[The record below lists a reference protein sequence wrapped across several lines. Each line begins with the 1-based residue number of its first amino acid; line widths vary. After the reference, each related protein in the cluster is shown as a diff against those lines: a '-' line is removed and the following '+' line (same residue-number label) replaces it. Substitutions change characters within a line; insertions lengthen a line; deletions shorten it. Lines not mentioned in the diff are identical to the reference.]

1 MRTAVLSAICFFL
14 CPIAIAA
21 TETASDGTRVP
32 ADWQELHVRWQTI
45 MQELKV
51 PGMAVVVVQGN
62 DVVLLDALG
71 VCDPAGKQRVTP
83 RSPFYLASVTKSFTA
98 LGVAIL
104 VDEGKVKLDEPVK
117 TYLPRFT
124 LADEDA
130 AAKVTVRDLL
140 AHRLGIDSGPI
151 GLAEAYLGNITED
164 RYYRLLTLVEPENE
178 FRYTNLHYTL
188 AGRII
193 TSVTGQKWQDFL
205 AQRVFAPLKMV
216 DSTCYASKLYANPL
230 VAWPIVER
238 AGHWQVAPLVKGDSV
253 MHAAGGMGASAADLG
268 NWLRFHI
275 TGKTP
280 DGKQLISQ
288 KLLDEVHKRQVI
300 DKEASS
306 DVPGYVRNGYSLGWF
321 TGSFHDHPL
330 REHGGGYIGTST
342 IVSFLGDDQI
352 GVAVLVNESSPNP
365 VFTQLVSMDVYG
377 KLLGLTVDDQLPRMR
392 KLATR
397 LRERQAGVV
406 ELDWAPPST
415 ANGLEQPLTAYTG
428 EYENPFWGE
437 ASIAMDDGKLTF
449 RVGELPL
456 RWHALD
462 GQRFRLEIPPSDV
475 TEGEF
480 QTSADGDVTGFTV
493 VTPEGKAEFRRLD

>member
-1 MRTAVLSAICFFL
+1 MRSVLFSAICLFL
-14 CPIAIAA
+14 GSVTITA
-21 TETASDGTRVP
+21 TETAADGTIVP
-32 ADWQELHVRWQTI
+32 ADWQDLHDRWQTI
-45 MQELKV
+45 MQELRI
-51 PGMAVVVVQGN
+51 PGMAVVVVKG
-62 DVVLLDALG
+62 DEVVLLDALG

-104 VDEGKVKLDEPVK
+104 VEEGKVKLDAPVK

-124 LADEDA
+124 LADDDA
-130 AAKVTVRDLL
+130 TAKVTVRDLL

-151 GLAEAYLGNITED
+151 GLAEAYLGNINED
-164 RYYRLLTLVEPENE
+164 RFYRLLTLVEPENA

-193 TSVTGQKWQDFL
+193 TAVTGQKWQDFL
-205 AQRVFAPLKMV
+205 AERVFVPLQMV

-238 AGHWQVAPLVKGDSV
+238 AGEWQVAPLVKGDSV
-253 MHAAGGMGASAADLG
+253 MHAAGGMGASAHDLG

-288 KLLDEVHKRQVI
+288 KLLDEIHKRQVV
-300 DKEASS
+300 DKDASS
-306 DVPGYVRNGYSLGWF
+306 DVPGYKRDGYSLGWF

-342 IVSFLGDDQI
+342 IVSFLPEEQM

-377 KLLGLTVDDQLPRMR
+377 KLLELTIEDPLPRMR
-392 KLATR
+392 NLAKR
-397 LRERQAGVV
+397 LRARQAGVV

-415 ANGLEQPLTAYTG
+415 GNGLDQPLTAYVG
-428 EYENPFWGE
+428 DYENSFWGE
-437 ASIAMDDGKLTF
+437 ASIAMEEGALTF

-475 TEGEF
+475 IEGEF
-480 QTSADGDVTGFTV
+480 LVSPTDSVTGFTV
-493 VTPEGKAEFRRLD
+493 VTPQGKAEFRRQD

>member
-1 MRTAVLSAICFFL
+1 MRTAILSAILLFV
-14 CPIAIAA
+14 ASSAVTAA
-21 TETASDGTRVP
+21 DTADDGTIVP
-32 ADWQELHVRWQTI
+32 ADWQDLHDRWQSV
-45 MQELKV
+45 MHELKV
-51 PGMAVVVVQGN
+51 PGMAVVVVKG
-62 DVVLLDALG
+62 DEVVLLDALG
-71 VCDPAGKQRVTP
+71 VCDPSGKQRVTP

-124 LADEDA
+124 LADDDA
-130 AAKVTVRDLL
+130 ATKVTVRDLL

-193 TSVTGQKWQDFL
+193 TAVTGKKWQDFL
-205 AQRVFAPLKMV
+205 AERVFAPLEMV

-253 MHAAGGMGASAADLG
+253 MHAAGGMGAGAADLG

-280 DGKQLISQ
+280 DGKRLISR
-288 KLLDEVHKRQVI
+288 KLLDEVHTRQVV
-300 DKEASS
+300 DKDASS
-306 DVPGYVRNGYSLGWF
+306 EIPGYERDGYSLGWF

-342 IVSFLGDDQI
+342 VVSFLPEDQV

-377 KLLGLTVDDQLPRMR
+377 KLLGLPIEDLLPRMQE
-392 KLATR
+392 LATR

-406 ELDWAPPST
+406 ELDWAPPGAGS
-415 ANGLEQPLTAYTG
+415 GLDQPLAAYVG
-428 EYENPFWGE
+428 EYENPFWGA
-437 ASIAMDDGKLTF
+437 ASIALEDDALAF

-475 TEGEF
+475 AEGEF
-480 QTSADGDVTGFTV
+480 LVAPAGAVTGFSV
-493 VTPEGKAEFRRLD
+493 VTPEGKAEFHRQD